1 MKIWYG
7 MKESLLLLL
16 LLLLLFP
23 PINVPCILILWR
35 YKTEFPDTHNTH
47 AHAQLYV
54 HATLLFRVCKLT
66 AAGRLLAAAL
76 HSRHP
81 HSLTHFAAA

>member
-7 MKESLLLLL
+7 MKESLLL

-54 HATLLFRVCKLT
+54 HATLLRVRKLT
-66 AAGRLLAAAL
+66 AADRLLAAAL

-81 HSLTHFAAA
+81 HSVTHFAAA